1 MSKMMIVLVVLL
13 SLAVSG
19 LFLVKHKNASLRA
32 SLDRANNVASER
44 QATIT
49 MLKNQLH
56 VALTRADKNELAQ
69 VALRQELEN
78 AAKREAQREKTI
90 TRLLNENEDFRRW
103 YGADL
108 LMLCAGCTSAP
119 PAPAPVIVHNACPKV
134 SLCPMPGSDP
144 QTNGDLSADIR
155 QLENALA
162 RCASQV
168 KMIKHCQEENDAQT
182 RQPAQGAD

>member
-1 MSKMMIVLVVLL
+1 MSKLMTVLVVLL
-13 SLAVSG
+13 SLAVAG
-19 LFLVKHKNASLRA
+19 LFLTKHENARLRA
-32 SLDRANNVASER
+32 SLDRANNVASGQ

-49 MLKNQLH
+49 MLPSPGQ
-56 VALTRADKNELAQ
+56 T
-69 VALRQELEN
+69 
-78 AAKREAQREKTI
+78 KTSW
-90 TRLLNENEDFRRW
+90 RRW
-103 YGADL
+103 HCVRNWKTPRSVKHSARKPSRDYSMKTKIFAAGTVL
-108 LMLCAGCTSAP
+108 TCLMLCAGCTSVR
-119 PAPAPVIVHNACPKV
+119 PAPTPVIVANACPKV

-168 KMIKHCQEENDAQT
+168 KMIKHCQDENDAQT

>member
-1 MSKMMIVLVVLL
+1 MSKLMIVLVVLL
-13 SLAVSG
+13 SLAVAG

-32 SLDRANNVASER
+32 SLDRANNVASE
-44 QATIT
+44 QQTTIT

-69 VALRQELEN
+69 VALRQALEN

-90 TRLLNENEDFRRW
+90 MRLLNENEDFRRW

-108 LMLCAGCTSAP
+108 PDAVRRLHQRPACTDASDCP
-119 PAPAPVIVHNACPKV
+119 ACPKV

-144 QTNGDLSADIR
+144 ETNGDLSADIR

-168 KMIKHCQEENDAQT
+168 KMIKHCQDENDAQT

>member
-1 MSKMMIVLVVLL
+1 
-13 SLAVSG
+13 
-19 LFLVKHKNASLRA
+19 
-32 SLDRANNVASER
+32 
-44 QATIT
+44 

-78 AAKREAQREKTI
+78 AAKREAQRKKTI

-108 LMLCAGCTSAP
+108 PDAVRRFASAR
-119 PAPAPVIVHNACPKV
+119 PAPTPVIVPNACPKV

-144 QTNGDLSADIR
+144 ETNGDLSADIR

-162 RCASQV
+162 RCASQI
-168 KMIKHCQEENDAQT
+168 KMIKHCQTEQYSNPTACAG
-182 RQPAQGAD
+182 R